1 MAKKNETIRLTNMSY
16 RRSR

>member
-16 RRSR
+16 RKSR